1 MNKHLPNIVTLAR
14 IIGAICLLLVDV
26 SMDLKSPF
34 WIIYLFC
41 GITDMIDGSLARKLD
56 AESKHGAMFD
66 SIADLCF
73 VGCCAWKLLPVLV
86 LENWMWI
93 WIAIIALIKIINQI
107 SALVVHAKFMF
118 PHTAANKVTGVLLFV
133 SIPIYA
139 CFALDV
145 PIIMTAIIA
154 TFAAIEEGHIIRMN
168 QWKKNS

>member
-26 SMDLKSPF
+26 SMDLMSPF

-73 VGCCAWKLLPVLV
+73 VGCCAWKLFPVLN
-86 LENWMWI
+86 LEIWMWI

-107 SALVVHAKFMF
+107 SAGVVCGKFVF
-118 PHTAANKVTGVLLFV
+118 PHTMANKLTGFLLFV
-133 SIPIYA
+133 SIPLSHLFHL
-139 CFALDV
+139 FALL
-145 PIIMTAIIA
+145 IFTAMVA
-154 TFAAIEEGHIIRMN
+154 TFAAIQEGHIIRT
-168 QWKKNS
+168 KND